1 MITFLT
7 IEVKIWWVLVGV
19 VVFIAVFL
27 TMLKLLYIKQQI
39 EEDPGFLGYTKDIIL
54 EYEWKWHWVKDSWG
68 KYKIDDLH
76 PGLPT
81 V

>member
-39 EEDPGFLGYTKDIIL
+39 EEEPGFLGYTKDIIL
-54 EYEWKWHWVKDSWG
+54 EYEWKWH
-68 KYKIDDLH
+68 
-76 PGLPT
+76 
-81 V
+81 